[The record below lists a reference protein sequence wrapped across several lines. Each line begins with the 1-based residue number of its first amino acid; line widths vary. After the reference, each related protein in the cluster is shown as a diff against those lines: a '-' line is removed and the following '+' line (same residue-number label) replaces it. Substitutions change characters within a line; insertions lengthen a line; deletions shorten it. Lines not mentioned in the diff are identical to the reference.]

1 MVTINILLQHI
12 IDSKKVFFENNNE
25 TMYSTVAMLQ
35 DKISEQNG
43 EIKRLKDELLTYE
56 NRIAILK
63 NQIQML
69 SDVQSK
75 EIKDL
80 LRPYDE
86 ENLLLKRNISELENA
101 LKKSVKRIQN

>member
-1 MVTINILLQHI
+1 MTAKGV
-12 IDSKKVFFENNNE
+12 FENNNE

-35 DKISEQNG
+35 DKISEQNE
-43 EIKRLKDELLTYE
+43 EIKRLKGELLTYE
-56 NRIAILK
+56 NKIAILK

-69 SDVQSK
+69 SDAQGK

-101 LKKSVKRIQN
+101 LKKRV